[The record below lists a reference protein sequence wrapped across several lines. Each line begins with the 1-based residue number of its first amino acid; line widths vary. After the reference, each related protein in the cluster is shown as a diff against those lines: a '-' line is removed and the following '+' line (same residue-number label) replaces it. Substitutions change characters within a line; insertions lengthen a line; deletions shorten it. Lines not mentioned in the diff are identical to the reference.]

1 MSNLVAVQRDFNRD
15 WQQRPQI
22 IPPGGSLSDA
32 VGYRRTTTYVGVLED
47 YYAINQWEKRMVALG
62 LADRPDLLL
71 AVTAHRDDKKEVN
84 RLCKEA
90 KEAARA
96 SAAATTGTALHALTD
111 VIDRG
116 AQLPPLPPGP
126 AASLE
131 AFRHATAPLK
141 VKAIEQ
147 KLVLDEHKVAGSADR
162 IYEFEGKRY
171 IGDTKSGSID
181 LGTLKIAMQL
191 AVYAR
196 SYGYDV
202 DTGERTIHG
211 CSTQWGIVMHMPQTA
226 DARDASCTLHWIDLV
241 KGWRAV
247 MVARDVWAA
256 RAQTFA
262 QLTDDFV
269 PGVKPMTF
277 EQRQEAA
284 EAARAVAEA
293 EAQEAALADAIRG
306 CPDAE
311 AVTQLWA
318 GHGAQWTD
326 WLTGVAKEH
335 IATLGIAS

>member
-1 MSNLVAVQRDFNRD
+1 MSGNLVPVQRDFNRTERD
-15 WQQRPQI
+15 QPRI
-22 IPPGGSLSDA
+22 IPPGGGKD
-32 VGYRRTTTYVGVLED
+32 VIYKRTTTYVGVLED
-47 YYAINQWEKRMVALG
+47 RYMLQQWEKRMVALG

-71 AVTAHRDDKKEVN
+71 AVTAHREDKGEVN
-84 RLCKEA
+84 KLCWEA
-90 KEAARA
+90 KQAAKA

-116 AQLPPLPPGP
+116 GQLPPLPPGP

-196 SYGYDV
+196 SYAYDV
-202 DTGERTIHG
+202 ATAERTVHG

-226 DARDASCTLHWIDLV
+226 DPTEASCSLYWVDLV
-241 KGWRAV
+241 VGWEAV
-247 MVARDVWAA
+247 MVAREVWAA
-256 RAQTFA
+256 RSHKFED
-262 QLTDDFV
+262 LTAPLT
-269 PGVKPMTF
+269 PGVVPMTRR
-277 EQRQEAA
+277 QR
-284 EAARAVAEA
+284 REA
-293 EAQEAALADAIRG
+293 ERDREAALVDAIRG
-306 CPDAE
+306 CPDPT

-318 GHGAQWTD
+318 GHSDQWTD
-326 WLTGVAKEH
+326 RLTEVAKAH
-335 IATLGIAS
+335 IATLPAA